1 VTSKDRR
8 GELRATYEQR
18 PREAGVYVLRNTVT
32 GRILIASS
40 VDLASIR
47 NRLEFGQST
56 DSTGV
61 LDRRL
66 VADARAH
73 GMASFTFE
81 VLDVLPADPE
91 RDGAQTADDLKT
103 LEDLW
108 RAQLVDEPTY

>member
-1 VTSKDRR
+1 MTSKDRR

-73 GMASFTFE
+73 GMASFTLRFWTFFQ
-81 VLDVLPADPE
+81 PIQSAM
-91 RDGAQTADDLKT
+91 ALKP
-103 LEDLW
+103 
-108 RAQLVDEPTY
+108 PTT